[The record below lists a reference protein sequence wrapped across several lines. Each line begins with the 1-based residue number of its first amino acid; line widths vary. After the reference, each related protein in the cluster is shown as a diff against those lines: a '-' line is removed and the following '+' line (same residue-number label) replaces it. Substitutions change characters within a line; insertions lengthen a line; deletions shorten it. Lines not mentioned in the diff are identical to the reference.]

1 MVSNSLPT
9 GFANVNQLLAFSE
22 PRADFLPA
30 DDEGEGG
37 FTDGLQGS
45 SSCRGLRFPYSTFT
59 TDSV

>member
-45 SSCRGLRFPYSTFT
+45 SSCRGL
-59 TDSV
+59 

>member
-22 PRADFLPA
+22 PRADFLPT
-30 DDEGEGG
+30 DEGEGG

-59 TDSV
+59 TDSM